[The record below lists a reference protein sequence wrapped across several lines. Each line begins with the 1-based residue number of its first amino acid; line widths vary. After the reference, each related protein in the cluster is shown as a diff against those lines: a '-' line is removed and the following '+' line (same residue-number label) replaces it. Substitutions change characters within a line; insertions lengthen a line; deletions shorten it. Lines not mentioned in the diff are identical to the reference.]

1 MNSEADSQRFDP
13 ESADIVLRL
22 LWRDQLDVEQGRR
35 GPRRKLSVDQ
45 IIDAAIVLA
54 DVDGLEALS
63 MRKVAEAVGVSVMSL
78 YSYVPHRSGLIGL
91 MVDTV
96 VGLSP
101 RPEHSGSLAKRV
113 RTFSGVLWEEYHR
126 HPWLVE
132 AQSHRPWIGPAV
144 SARYEWALEAF
155 DGIGLDD
162 IAMDHTVSLI
172 ESHASASAAGSI
184 NAQRLLTG
192 SGISDVEWWNANAPL
207 LEQVMP
213 TESFPISGRV
223 GSAVGEKYQAVTS
236 HRAIYEYGLE
246 TIIRG
251 LESQLSDGDTSPG

>member
-13 ESADIVLRL
+13 ESADVVLRL
-22 LWRDQLDVEQGRR
+22 LWREHLDVEQGRR

-45 IIDAAIVLA
+45 VIDAAIVLA
-54 DVDGLEALS
+54 DAEGLEALS
-63 MRKVAEAVGVSVMSL
+63 MRKVAEAVGVSVMTL

-91 MVDTV
+91 MVDKV
-96 VGLSP
+96 IGLSP
-101 RPEHSGSLAKRV
+101 QPEHSGSLADRV
-113 RTFSGVLWEEYHR
+113 RTFSGILWDEYHR
-126 HPWLVE
+126 HPWLVDT
-132 AQSHRPWIGPAV
+132 QSHRPWIGPGI

-155 DGIGLDD
+155 EGTGLDD

-172 ESHASASAAGSI
+172 ESLASASAAGSI
-184 NAQRLLTG
+184 NAQRLMAG
-192 SGISDVEWWNANAPL
+192 SGVSDLEWWSANAPL

-213 TESFPISGRV
+213 AGSFPISSRV

-246 TIIRG
+246 TIILG
-251 LESQLSDGDTSPG
+251 VETQLQKRA